1 MDAACPL
8 STRGGGGGGGG
19 ALQAAET
26 RGGAGTPALAL
37 AVKRTSALAAKLT
50 ARAAKLTRARRSCRG
65 AAGQLREKRARERTR
80 VAIKAIAEGR
90 TPPGVRAQ
98 PRPTPPPPYCCPYPS
113 PYRTLRSPPPRR
125 PAPPPRTRTPL
136 HSESAPARNAARR
149 VAISRRSRPAQERY
163 LARRAGSG
171 REGSAGGVPGRA
183 AEGEDEVARMLR
195 AAVDLGDS
203 SD

>member
-1 MDAACPL
+1 V
-8 STRGGGGGGGG
+8 GGG

-98 PRPTPPPPYCCPYPS
+98 PRPTPPLPTVAPTRRPTVLCVLPLLAALPH
-113 PYRTLRSPPPRR
+113 R
-125 PAPPPRTRTPL
+125 PAPARLFIPNRRLRETRRGASRSPDARARRRSGIWPGAPDRAGRGRLAGHRGARQRGRTRWRGCCGLPWTWATAPTEQACPL
-136 HSESAPARNAARR
+136 ST
-149 VAISRRSRPAQERY
+149 
-163 LARRAGSG
+163 G
-171 REGSAGGVPGRA
+171 
-183 AEGEDEVARMLR
+183 
-195 AAVDLGDS
+195 
-203 SD
+203 